1 MNNIRDLTIGGRI
14 FVPASTSQSPAAS
27 GQIAVDTDGD
37 GSNHTQGL
45 FKYHDGTRVMYAVA
59 VDTIP
64 STDAH
69 VLTYDGTLKKCKFA
83 ATGTVSADN
92 VWLNNLQGKTVFG
105 LRTITANAN
114 SAQGIPFDESV
125 GSGSVAYVTQ
135 TSSVP
140 AYRKLTTSTTIN
152 TDAYLYIPSVTNNPF
167 YDARS
172 WHYRTFCALNST
184 ADVRAVIGMCASGG
198 YGHYA
203 STLPANSVV
212 FKYDTAASDTTWKC
226 VTKDGSTAT
235 TTDSSVSA
243 DTNFHVFDIIFN
255 DATNTYTF
263 YIDGVLKA
271 THTTN
276 LPTAATQS
284 YAVAGLRTLVASAKE
299 FWYSTIFFNQNLQ

>member
-1 MNNIRDLTIGGRI
+1 MNIIRDLTIGNRI
-14 FVPASTSQSPAAS
+14 FVPASTSQAPGVA
-27 GQIAVDTDGD
+27 GQLAVDTDGD
-37 GSNHTQGL
+37 GVNHTQGL
-45 FKYHDGTRVMYAVA
+45 LKFHDGTRVMNVVA
-59 VDTIP
+59 LDAIP
-64 STDAH
+64 SVDGYTLQYDA
-69 VLTYDGTLKKCKFA
+69 TAKKFKA
-83 ATGTVSADN
+83 AAPGSVSSDSA
-92 VWLNNLQGKTVFG
+92 WMNNLDGNRIYG
-105 LRTITANAN
+105 HRMIYANGRMD
-114 SAQGIPFDESV
+114 QGIPFDESFT
-125 GSGSVAYVTQ
+125 GGSVAYVVA
-135 TSSVP
+135 TSTSP
-140 AYRKLTTSTTIN
+140 SYRKITTGTTAN
-152 TDAYLYIPSVTNNPF
+152 SDGYVYIIATGNNPF

-184 ADVRAVIGMCASGG
+184 ADVRAVIGMCAS

-276 LPTAATQS
+276 LPTAATQG
-284 YAVAGLRTLVASAKE
+284 YAVAGVRTLVGSAKE
-299 FWYSTIFFNQNLQ
+299 FWYTNILFNQKIL